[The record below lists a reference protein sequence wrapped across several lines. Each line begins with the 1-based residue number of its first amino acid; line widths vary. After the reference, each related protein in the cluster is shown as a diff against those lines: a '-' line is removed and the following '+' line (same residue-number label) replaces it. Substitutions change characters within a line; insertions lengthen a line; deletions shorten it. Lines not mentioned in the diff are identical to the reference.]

1 MRGHIHGASH
11 EHALKLG
18 YTCSHASPAN
28 PVPCSLP
35 YARSVSASPWRAAVQ
50 HQYMRERDSNM
61 HGQLCPTQ
69 IHAPSCTTQR
79 SIAATAVGQP
89 AQLVVGAL
97 APLLHSSAAWALV
110 GLRSVLYSNA
120 EAVDGHVG
128 VTDQRSRGRDQS
140 SSELQDKAATPS
152 SRCFITAASS
162 TKPKRCGKE
171 HLRRRSLELS
181 NGLLHNTSAHDARTT
196 HEAHASAVK
205 VVWNE

>member
-1 MRGHIHGASH
+1 MALLHADTTPTSGGLTSLSQMLTPPVPKPRVRARVTAVRGHIHGASH

-18 YTCSHASPAN
+18 YTCSHASPAK
-28 PVPCSLP
+28 PVSCSIPC
-35 YARSVSASPWRAAVQ
+35 ARPVSASPWRAAVQ
-50 HQYMRERDSNM
+50 HQYMRECDSNM

-120 EAVDGHVG
+120 EAV
-128 VTDQRSRGRDQS
+128 SWARGRD
-140 SSELQDKAATPS
+140 
-152 SRCFITAASS
+152 R
-162 TKPKRCGKE
+162 
-171 HLRRRSLELS
+171 
-181 NGLLHNTSAHDARTT
+181 
-196 HEAHASAVK
+196 SAVT
-205 VVWNE
+205 WA